1 MGAAV
6 AIVTDSTAYLPSGLA
21 ERHDIAVVPL
31 QLTVGGALREEG
43 VDISAA
49 DAARALREWNPI
61 TTSRPSPERF
71 SEAYSAATATGAT
84 AIVSV
89 HLSGAMSGTVEAA
102 RLAAEAAPVPVRV
115 VDTGSIGMGLGFA
128 ALSAAATALTGASL
142 DEVAKAA
149 MERADICRSLFY
161 VATLEHLRRGG
172 RSGAA
177 ASLLG
182 SALMV
187 KPLLGIEDG
196 RIAPLEKVR
205 TASRAVARLEELAVE
220 TAGTRRVDIAVQH
233 LAAAARAEAL
243 ADRLRE
249 RIPNLVDVYVGEVGP
264 VIGAHVGPGM
274 LGVVVAPQLGTAG
287 SAPG

>member
-1 MGAAV
+1 
-6 AIVTDSTAYLPSGLA
+6 
-21 ERHDIAVVPL
+21 
-31 QLTVGGALREEG
+31 
-43 VDISAA
+43 VDVNTA
-49 DAARALREWNPI
+49 DAARALREWNPV

-71 SEAYSAATATGAT
+71 SDAYTAAAEAGAD

-115 VDTGSIGMGLGFA
+115 VDTGTIGMGLGFA
-128 ALSAAATALTGASL
+128 ALSAAAAALAGGSL

-149 MERADICRSLFY
+149 MQRAQISRSLFY

-172 RSGAA
+172 RIGAA
-177 ASLLG
+177 AGLLG

-205 TASRAVARLEELAVE
+205 TASRAMARLEELAVE
-220 TAGTRRVDIAVQH
+220 TAGTRSVDIAVQH
-233 LAAAARAEAL
+233 LAAAGRAEAL
-243 ADRLRE
+243 VARLRE
-249 RIPNLVDVYVGEVGP
+249 RIPHLVDVYVGEVGP
-264 VIGAHVGPGM
+264 VIGVHVGPGM
-274 LGVVVAPQLGTAG
+274 VGVVVAPQLL
-287 SAPG
+287 S

>member
-6 AIVTDSTAYLPSGLA
+6 AIITDSTAYLPPGLA
-21 ERHDIAVVPL
+21 ERHDVAVVPL
-31 QLTVGGALREEG
+31 QITVGGTVREEG
-43 VDISAA
+43 VDITGVE
-49 DAARALREWNPI
+49 AARALRDWNPV

-71 SEAYSAATATGAT
+71 SDAYKAAAGAGAS

-115 VDTGSIGMGLGFA
+115 VDTRTIGMGLGFA
-128 ALSAAATALTGASL
+128 ALSAAAAALAGGSL
-142 DEVAKAA
+142 DEVAAAA
-149 MERADICRSLFY
+149 MERANICRSLFY

-172 RSGAA
+172 RIGAA

-187 KPLLGIEDG
+187 KPLLRIEDG
-196 RIAPLEKVR
+196 RISPLEKVR
-205 TASRAVARLEELAVE
+205 TASRALARLEELAVE
-220 TAGTRRVDIAVQH
+220 AAGTRPVDIAVQH

-243 ADRLRE
+243 AARLRE
-249 RIPNLVDVYVGEVGP
+249 KIPHLVDVYVGEVGP

-274 LGVVVAPQLGTAG
+274 LGVVVAPQLPI
-287 SAPG
+287 S

>member
-6 AIVTDSTAYLPSGLA
+6 AIVTDSTAYLPPGLA

-31 QLTVGGALREEG
+31 QITVGGTVREEG
-43 VDISAA
+43 VDITGVE
-49 DAARALREWNPI
+49 AARALRDWNPV

-71 SEAYSAATATGAT
+71 SDAYKAAAGAGAS

-115 VDTGSIGMGLGFA
+115 VDTRTIGMGLGFA
-128 ALSAAATALTGASL
+128 ALSAAATALAGGSL
-142 DEVAKAA
+142 DEVAAA
-149 MERADICRSLFY
+149 ATERAKICRSLFY

-172 RSGAA
+172 RIGAA

-187 KPLLGIEDG
+187 KPLLRIEDG
-196 RIAPLEKVR
+196 RISPLEKVR
-205 TASRAVARLEELAVE
+205 TASRALARLEELAVE
-220 TAGTRRVDIAVQH
+220 AAGTRPVDIAVQH

-243 ADRLRE
+243 AARLRE
-249 RIPNLVDVYVGEVGP
+249 KIPHLVDVYVGEVGP

-274 LGVVVAPQLGTAG
+274 LGVVVAPQLPI
-287 SAPG
+287 S